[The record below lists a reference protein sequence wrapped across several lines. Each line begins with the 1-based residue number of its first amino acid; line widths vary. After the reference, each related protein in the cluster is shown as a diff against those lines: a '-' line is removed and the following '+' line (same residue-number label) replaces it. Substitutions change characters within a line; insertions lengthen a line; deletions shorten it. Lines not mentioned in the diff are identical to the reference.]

1 MSHHKYGT
9 ISPRISMGHHTW
21 PFGHFHL
28 FMANQWQTFHN
39 VFYAEK
45 RKLLTFEKCQAKHDN
60 FFPYIMLTVSFTE
73 SRFIY
78 SFLFSSSSSSSS
90 SSSYYY
96 IYIFF
101 LLYFQKLS
109 FLIYGFCMFSMQINE
124 SS

>member
-1 MSHHKYGT
+1 MCVRVSHHKYGT

-78 SFLFSSSSSSSS
+78 SFLFSSSSYY
-90 SSSYYY
+90 YYY